1 MQAIIVDYGMGNVA
15 SVKKALDIIGI
26 DNVISN
32 DIDDFDNSQ
41 FVFLPGVGSFRQGME
56 NLNKLGLVTILND
69 QIKNRKKPFFGICL
83 GMQLI
88 AQIGTEF
95 GETSGLG
102 WINGKISQIV
112 EKDLR
117 VPHLGWNNISS
128 NENSLVNEFH
138 NRDFYFI
145 HSYHFEVSDKNNIAA
160 YVNYGQDYVAAVNQ
174 ENIFATQ
181 FHPEKSQDEGIKLIK
196 KFIDFYA

>member
-145 HSYHFEVSDKNNIAA
+145 HSYHFEVSNKNNIAA

>member
-32 DIDDFDNSQ
+32 HIDDFDNSQ

-69 QIKNRKKPFFGICL
+69 QIINRKKPFFGICL

-88 AQIGTEF
+88 AQIGTEH

-102 WINGKISQIV
+102 WIKGKISQLV
-112 EKDLR
+112 EENLR

-128 NENSLVNEFH
+128 DENSLINEFH

-145 HSYHFEVSDKNNIAA
+145 HSYHFEVSDKKNIAA
-160 YVNYGQDYVAAVNQ
+160 YVNYGHDYVAAVNQ

-181 FHPEKSQDEGIKLIK
+181 FHPEKSQDEGIKLLK
-196 KFIDFYA
+196 KFIDSYA

>member
-15 SVKKALDIIGI
+15 SVKKALDTIGI

-32 DIDDFDNSQ
+32 HIDDFDNSQ

-88 AQIGTEF
+88 AQIGTEH

-112 EKDLR
+112 EEDLR

-128 NENSLVNEFH
+128 DENSLINEFH

-145 HSYHFEVSDKNNIAA
+145 HSYHFEVAEKKNIAA
-160 YVNYGQDYVAAVNQ
+160 YVNYGHDYVAAVNQ

-196 KFIDFYA
+196 KFIDSYA

>member
-32 DIDDFDNSQ
+32 EIDDFDNSQ
-41 FVFLPGVGSFRQGME
+41 FIFLPGVGSFRQGME
-56 NLNKLGLVTILND
+56 NLNKLDLVKILND

-88 AQIGTEF
+88 AQIGTEH
-95 GETSGLG
+95 GETPGLG

-112 EKDLR
+112 EKNLR

-128 NENSLVNEFH
+128 DENSLINEFH

-145 HSYHFEVSDKNNIAA
+145 HSYHFEVSDKKNIAA

-174 ENIFATQ
+174 GNIFATQ

-196 KFIDFYA
+196 KFIDSYA

>member
-15 SVKKALDIIGI
+15 SVKKALDLIGI

-32 DIDDFDNSQ
+32 NIHDFERSQ

-56 NLNKLGLVTILND
+56 NLNKLDLVSILND
-69 QIKNRKKPFFGICL
+69 QIISKRKPFFGICL

-88 AQIGTEF
+88 AQIGTEY
-95 GETSGLG
+95 GETTGLG
-102 WINGKISQIV
+102 WINGKIIKIV

-128 NENSLVNEFH
+128 CENSFLNEFH

-145 HSYHFEVSDKNNIAA
+145 HSYHFEVSDKRNIAA
-160 YVNYGQDYVAAVNQ
+160 CVNYGQDYVAAVNQ

-181 FHPEKSQDEGIKLIK
+181 FHPEKSQDEGIKLMK
-196 KFIDFYA
+196 KFIDSYA